1 MKNDNQPSHPVTPET
16 GPASCCHHS
25 KPGATASKQ
34 PLHGP
39 IIYICPMHPEVRQ
52 ETPGVCPL
60 CGMALEADVI
70 THEAPENPEYMDM
83 HRRFIVALILTLPVF
98 VLAMGEHFVHH
109 LIPIPIA
116 ISLQLLFS
124 TPVVLWSGWPFFYRG
139 WQSLRTGHMNMF
151 TLIALG
157 TGTAWFYSLIAC
169 LFPGLFPGELKNM
182 TGFPPVYFEAAAV
195 IVTLVLLGQIL
206 ELKAREKTG
215 GAIKALLDLS
225 PTIAHRVD
233 ASGHEEDLSLDA
245 VEADDLLRVKPGE
258 KIPVDGIIVE
268 GQSDVDE
275 SMLTGEPLPVS
286 KTSGDEVIGATLNQ
300 TGSFLMKAR
309 QVGNNTVLSRMIK
322 LVAEAQRSRAPVQRL
337 ADSVSSWFVPI
348 VMTIAILSFDIWL
361 FLGPEP
367 SLSYALTV
375 GIAVLIIACPCA
387 LGLATPMSIMVGIG
401 EGARQGI
408 LIKNAEALETM
419 EKITTLVIDKT
430 GTLTEGKPSLAQV
443 ISLNRPDKE
452 LLSYAAALE
461 THSEHPLAKAFI
473 AAAAHHHLA
482 LPSGSNFQAHPGC
495 GITGLI
501 ENNLIALGNQK
512 LMENLSIDVKKLAS
526 QATAW
531 QSQGASVL
539 FIAIDQQLAGLFVIQ
554 DAIKETTAD
563 AIQQLKAAKLHVV
576 MLTGDNLATARYVG
590 KQLGIDDIIADV
602 LPEEKHR
609 HVMALKAK
617 GYRVAMAG
625 DGINDAAA
633 LAEADIGIAMGT
645 GSDIAI
651 ESAGMTLLHGDLQG
665 IVKARRLSTLTMRN
679 IRQNLFFAFVY
690 NMAGVPVAAGILY
703 PFYGVLLNPMI
714 AAAAMSLSSV
724 SVIANALRLRWQK
737 I

>member
-1 MKNDNQPSHPVTPET
+1 
-16 GPASCCHHS
+16 
-25 KPGATASKQ
+25 
-34 PLHGP
+34 
-39 IIYICPMHPEVRQ
+39 
-52 ETPGVCPL
+52 
-60 CGMALEADVI
+60 
-70 THEAPENPEYMDM
+70 
-83 HRRFIVALILTLPVF
+83 
-98 VLAMGEHFVHH
+98 
-109 LIPIPIA
+109 
-116 ISLQLLFS
+116 
-124 TPVVLWSGWPFFYRG
+124 
-139 WQSLRTGHMNMF
+139 
-151 TLIALG
+151 
-157 TGTAWFYSLIAC
+157 
-169 LFPGLFPGELKNM
+169 
-182 TGFPPVYFEAAAV
+182 
-195 IVTLVLLGQIL
+195 
-206 ELKAREKTG
+206 
-215 GAIKALLDLS
+215 
-225 PTIAHRVD
+225 
-233 ASGHEEDLSLDA
+233 
-245 VEADDLLRVKPGE
+245 
-258 KIPVDGIIVE
+258 
-268 GQSDVDE
+268 
-275 SMLTGEPLPVS
+275 MLTGEPLPVS
-286 KTSGDEVIGATLNQ
+286 KASGDEVIGATLNQ

-309 QVGNNTVLSRMIK
+309 QVGNNTLLSRMIK

-401 EGARQGI
+401 QGAGQGI

-419 EKITTLVIDKT
+419 EKITALVVDKT
-430 GTLTEGKPSLAQV
+430 GTLTEGKPSLTQV

-461 THSEHPLAKAFI
+461 THSEHPLAKAFT
-473 AAAAHHHLA
+473 AAAARHHLA
-482 LPSGSNFQAHPGC
+482 LPSGSHFQAHPGC

-501 ENNLIALGNQK
+501 DNNLIALGNQK

-539 FIAIDQQLAGLFVIQ
+539 FMAIDQQLASLFVIQ
-554 DAIKETTAD
+554 DTIKETTAA
-563 AIQQLKAAKLHVV
+563 AIQQLKASKLHVV
-576 MLTGDNLATARYVG
+576 MLTGDNQATAQYVG
-590 KQLGIDDIIADV
+590 QQLGIDDIIADV

-609 HVMALKAK
+609 HIMALKAK

-625 DGINDAAA
+625 DGINDAPA

-690 NMAGVPVAAGILY
+690 NLAGVPVAAGILY
-703 PFYGVLLNPMI
+703 PFYGVLLNLMI